1 MAKRIHSTEFKTMIV
16 KLLQSG
22 QKVKQVSSDYD
33 LHESLIRKWRKSY
46 ENNLGD
52 FTHKVILTPE
62 QLRIKNL
69 EKQLRETSL
78 ERDILKK
85 AVSIFSKSDR

>member
-1 MAKRIHSTEFKTMIV
+1 MAKRIHSKEFKTMIV
-16 KLLQSG
+16 KLVQSG
-22 QKVKQVSSDYD
+22 QSVKQVSSDYN
-33 LHESLIRKWRKSY
+33 LHESMIRKWRKSY

-52 FTHKVILTPE
+52 FISKVTLTTE
-62 QLRIKNL
+62 QVQIKNL
-69 EKQLRETSL
+69 EKQLREIRL

>member
-1 MAKRIHSTEFKTMIV
+1 MAKRIHSTEFKVMIV

-22 QKVKQVSSDYD
+22 QKVKQVSSDYA
-33 LHESLIRKWRKSY
+33 LHESMVRKWRKSY

-52 FTHKVILTPE
+52 FTNKVILTAE
-62 QLRIKNL
+62 QVQIKNL
-69 EKQLRETSL
+69 EKQLRETRL